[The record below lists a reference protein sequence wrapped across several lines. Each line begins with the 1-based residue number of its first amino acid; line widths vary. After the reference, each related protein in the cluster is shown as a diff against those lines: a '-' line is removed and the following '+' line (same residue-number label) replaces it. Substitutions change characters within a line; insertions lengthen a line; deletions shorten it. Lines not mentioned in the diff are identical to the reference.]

1 MDKKKD
7 WNLELSEYIKQ
18 GEPNRVEK
26 TKTWETAI
34 GLQDVDGL
42 KPSKYLIQTAKE
54 HIEGTI
60 DIEEAKTRIDE
71 YYEVQGSRK
80 NFEKE
85 SEEADKVAVR
95 ITEILSEKAFNFS
108 PTELVNIHKRLFKGI
123 FDGAGIYRNYNFTK
137 KEWVLNGETV
147 IYASFDTIKETLEYD
162 FEQEKNFSYKGLS
175 LDESI
180 KHLCRFTSNIWQVHP
195 FCEGNTRTTAVFMIK
210 YLRTFGFNINDEVF
224 AENSWYFRN
233 SLVRANYKNFEKNV
247 FEDNSFLEKFF
258 HNLLTNANYELKNRY
273 THIDNIQ
280 SANENNLK
288 GNNCTLEE
296 QAIINILKINPATTQ
311 EEISRQINKSV
322 RTVKTYMAEMTT
334 LKRKDVKMKK
344 MFLLIALCVSTLS
357 NAQDMAMATGEG
369 LTPVTNTTTATA
381 AETKPVIEYTFR
393 TYGDIPVAKTAFEEE
408 HYLGNDVSKKWNTF
422 IANYRHEYSVSIGL
436 SNSGYEFV
444 KPAVYNAVQRANKY
458 VKKALKKN
466 IMTRSEAVSTLSHIL
481 DCANVICFED
491 DTKKF
496 EDAAKA
502 AKSGEDVIRLF
513 KKVELVR

>member
-1 MDKKKD
+1 MDKKND

-18 GEPNRVEK
+18 GEPNQVEK

-42 KPSKYLIQTAKE
+42 KPSKYLIKTAKE

-60 DIEEAKTRIDE
+60 DIEEVKTRIDE

-85 SEEADKVAVR
+85 NEEADKVAVK

-108 PTELVNIHKRLFKGI
+108 PTELLNIHKRLFKDI
-123 FDGAGIYRNYNFTK
+123 FDGAGVYRDYNFTK
-137 KEWVLNGETV
+137 KEWVLNGDTV

-162 FEQEKNFSYKGLS
+162 FDQEKNFSYKGLS

-180 KHLCRFTSNIWQVHP
+180 KHLCRFTSNIWQIHP

-247 FEDNSFLEKFF
+247 FEDTSFLEKFF
-258 HNLLTNANYELKNRY
+258 YNLLTNANNELKNRC

-280 SANENNLK
+280 SAENDNLK
-288 GNNCTLEE
+288 CKNYTLKE
-296 QAIINILKINPATTQ
+296 QAIINILKTNPATTQ

-322 RTVKTYMAEMTT
+322 RTVKTYMAEMQEKG
-334 LKRKDVKMKK
+334 LIERK
-344 MFLLIALCVSTLS
+344 
-357 NAQDMAMATGEG
+357 NG
-369 LTPVTNTTTATA
+369 
-381 AETKPVIEYTFR
+381 
-393 TYGDIPVAKTAFEEE
+393 
-408 HYLGNDVSKKWNTF
+408 
-422 IANYRHEYSVSIGL
+422 
-436 SNSGYEFV
+436 
-444 KPAVYNAVQRANKY
+444 
-458 VKKALKKN
+458 KKN
-466 IMTRSEAVSTLSHIL
+466 
-481 DCANVICFED
+481 
-491 DTKKF
+491 
-496 EDAAKA
+496 
-502 AKSGEDVIRLF
+502 GEWQVN
-513 KKVELVR
+513 E